1 MGRIFTVDFNY
12 GKKEY
17 PALVKISA
25 AQNFFSVSY
34 HVPDTALH
42 HLLPGGKVNYNNV
55 EGFTNIPGNNIVAL
69 DLIESI
75 TNAVERYLQLPQE
88 V

>member
-12 GKKEY
+12 DKKEY
-17 PALVKISA
+17 PALVKIST

-34 HVPDTALH
+34 HIPDTSLH

-55 EGFTNIPGNNIVAL
+55 EGFTNIPWNNTVAL
-69 DLIESI
+69 DLIECI
-75 TNAVERYLQLPQE
+75 TNAVEKYLQMPREL
-88 V
+88 